1 MTSSAGFFIL
11 YIFSI
16 GADAPHSP
24 VTQNMGEFT
33 SKAKATCEA
42 AASAIK
48 AQIVDTGTHP
58 YQKGS
63 VVVLFPPVDS
73 LTVHPH
79 QKRSVVVESVCVEK

>member
-33 SKAKATCEA
+33 SKATCEA

-48 AQIVDTGTHP
+48 AQIFDTGT
-58 YQKGS
+58 
-63 VVVLFPPVDS
+63 
-73 LTVHPH
+73 HPH